1 MFAVYLVRGVGS
13 EFLEKELGKVG
24 WLYIAGDHYHVRAKK
39 SFGCLPAE
47 TRTCKGIIWMFADRG
62 IYAQSN
68 HFMFA
73 DRGIYA
79 QRNHFMFADLYPLG
93 NL

>member
-1 MFAVYLVRGVGS
+1 MMFAVYLVRGVGS

-47 TRTCKGIIWMFADRG
+47 TRTCKGII
-62 IYAQSN
+62 
-68 HFMFA
+68 
-73 DRGIYA
+73 
-79 QRNHFMFADLYPLG
+79 
-93 NL
+93 